1 VNGWKEKKKLFIWA
15 KSMKSRLS
23 EQPKN
28 PTLANGDMPRGPYP
42 LKLLNL
48 LKRARSK
55 LESES

>member
-1 VNGWKEKKKLFIWA
+1 
-15 KSMKSRLS
+15 MKSRLS